1 MRRGGGRESPIAFLF
16 GTICPKVK
24 ALGPQTITSGPPPKP
39 SVSGFGGE
47 RRRSRAT
54 EKSALAGCERCGAC
68 ADEGLGRLPNKR
80 FAAPR
85 AAKIAS
91 VATLALLAV
100 SVLPDS
106 SYGFGGICPPFL
118 R

>member
-1 MRRGGGRESPIAFLF
+1 MRRGGGRESPIFFLF

-24 ALGPQTITSGPPPKP
+24 ALGPQIMRCAP
-39 SVSGFGGE
+39 GFGD
-47 RRRSRAT
+47 APQQ
-54 EKSALAGCERCGAC
+54 A
-68 ADEGLGRLPNKR
+68 
-80 FAAPR
+80 FFVAPR

-100 SVLPDS
+100 SVLPYNPYEFD
-106 SYGFGGICPPFL
+106 GTCPPFL